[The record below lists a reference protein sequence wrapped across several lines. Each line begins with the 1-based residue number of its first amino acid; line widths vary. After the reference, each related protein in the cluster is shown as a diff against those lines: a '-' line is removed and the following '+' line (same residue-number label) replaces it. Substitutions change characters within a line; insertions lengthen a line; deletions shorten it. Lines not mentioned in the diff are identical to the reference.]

1 MIVHKRRLRN
11 GRHTREEI
19 LDAALGLFAE
29 RGYHGTAI
37 PDITSRAGVATG
49 TIYRHF
55 RSKEVLVNTLYQ
67 QCKSDLMACLME
79 GLSPEHPPRKQFH
92 RLWRGLARFATS
104 QPEAFAF
111 LELHHH
117 GAYLDQESLDMER
130 GALELLVR
138 LIEAA
143 RIRGRVKPYTNE
155 VLITLVWGT
164 FVGLI
169 KGARLGYFPL
179 SDQRLEEAERA
190 CWEAI
195 GSPGEEEDHG
205 SI

>member
-1 MIVHKRRLRN
+1 MNVHSLRLRK
-11 GRHTREEI
+11 GRHTRQEI

-37 PDITSRAGVATG
+37 PDITARAGVATG

-55 RSKEVLVNTLYQ
+55 RSKEALVNALYRR
-67 QCKSDLMACLME
+67 CKSSLLE
-79 GLSPEHPPRKQFH
+79 HLLRGLSPDDPPRRQFH
-92 RLWRGLARFATS
+92 LLWRGLTRFATS
-104 QPEAFAF
+104 QPEAFTF

-117 GAYLDQESLDMER
+117 GAYLDQESLNMER
-130 GALELLVR
+130 GALELLER

-143 RIRGRVKPYTNE
+143 RARGTLKSFSKE

-164 FVGLI
+164 FVGMI
-169 KGARLGYFPL
+169 KAARLGYFPL
-179 SDQRLEEAERA
+179 SDQLMEEAERA

-195 GSPGEEEDHG
+195 GAQGGGGARP
-205 SI
+205 